1 MSKTATEK
9 QFSLLIKPASAD
21 CNLACAYCFYL
32 SKSGLYP
39 NSARHRMSERVLERI
54 VSSYL
59 STEQSIY
66 SFGWQ
71 GGEPMLMGVE
81 FFRKVVEL
89 QSHYGRPGS
98 VVANGLQTNAT
109 LITEELARLFSE
121 YRFLLGVS
129 LDGPEEIH
137 NTCKVGRCKFAFNP
151 DRTAVGEFLVA
162 LWVFS
167 SCSKQSHIRSTCEA
181 G

>member
-1 MSKTATEK
+1 MPESETEK

-32 SKSGLYP
+32 PKAGLYP
-39 NSARHRMSERVLERI
+39 NSARHRMSENVLERI

-59 STEQSIY
+59 STAQSTY

-71 GGEPMLMGVE
+71 GGEPTLMGVE

-89 QSHYGRPGS
+89 QSHYGNPGS

-109 LITEELARLFSE
+109 MITEELAGLFSE

-129 LDGPEEIH
+129 LDGPEEFH
-137 NTCKVGRCKFAFNP
+137 DTYRRNRKGK
-151 DRTAVGEFLVA
+151 TALPG
-162 LWVFS
+162 
-167 SCSKQSHIRSTCEA
+167 
-181 G
+181 

>member
-1 MSKTATEK
+1 MLEKAAEK

-32 SKSGLYP
+32 PKGGLYP
-39 NSARHRMSERVLERI
+39 DSARHRMSESVLERI

-59 STEQSIY
+59 STEQSTY

-71 GGEPMLMGVE
+71 GGEPTLMGVE

-89 QSHYGRPGS
+89 QSRYGSPGS

-109 LITEELARLFSE
+109 MITDELARLFSE

-129 LDGPEEIH
+129 LDGPEIIH
-137 NTCKVGRCKFAFNP
+137 NTYRRNNRGKGSYAR
-151 DRTAVGEFLVA
+151 EL
-162 LWVFS
+162 
-167 SCSKQSHIRSTCEA
+167 SC
-181 G
+181 